1 MTACVNGYAGELPTS
16 RARTCASELR
26 AQGRLITRIE
36 DLHDEGRTRETLK
49 GAKGASSPV
58 HDGSE
63 VGFGTGRAEIGHES
77 EDRELTKG
85 GHGRPW
91 GPGQK
96 IDTVEELKT

>member
-1 MTACVNGYAGELPTS
+1 MTACVNEYAGELPTS

-26 AQGRLITRIE
+26 AQGRLIIRIE

-77 EDRELTKG
+77 ENRELTKG
-85 GHGRPW
+85 GYGVPGVPGRR
-91 GPGQK
+91 
-96 IDTVEELKT
+96 